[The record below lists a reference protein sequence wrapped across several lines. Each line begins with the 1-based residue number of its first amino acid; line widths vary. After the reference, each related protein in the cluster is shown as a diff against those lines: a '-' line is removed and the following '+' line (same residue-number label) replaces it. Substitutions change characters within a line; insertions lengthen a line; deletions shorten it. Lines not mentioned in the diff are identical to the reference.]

1 MVRNTIIMETR
12 DLRNIITRII
22 LLLFFTWILSYS
34 VSAQEKFPFDPE
46 DPIPFDNQIEKGRYD
61 NGLTYYIRENKKPEN
76 RAQFWLVVNAGSILE
91 DEDQLGLAHF
101 TEHMA
106 FNGTKNFAKHEIV
119 DYLESIGMQ
128 FGPEINAYTSFD
140 ETVYML
146 QVPTDSLPLVETAF
160 QIMEDWA
167 RYISFEEEEVEK
179 ERGVVIEEWRLGRGA
194 DGRMQDK
201 QLPVIFKGSLYADR
215 LPIGKKEII
224 ETFQVETI
232 KRYYHDWYRPDLMAI
247 IAVGDFDTAYISGLI
262 NKHFGQILT
271 VPEPRSRETYK
282 VPGHEETLFAIA
294 TDLEAANTVVQV
306 YYKMDHEPEKDVN
319 DYRRMLIER
328 LNISMMNNRFYEL
341 LNQPEPPFLFGVSL
355 HTSLVRVKDIYL
367 LGAYVREDGI
377 IDGLK
382 ALLTEA
388 ERVKKFGFTQTEL
401 DRTKNQLINEM
412 EQLFNERDKTESQ
425 AFAAEYS
432 RNFLEGEPVPGIEYE
447 FEATK
452 ELLPGIT
459 LQEVNEL
466 IDNWMSDEDRVV
478 LINAPEK
485 EDLFLPSE
493 DELLALLNTV
503 ESVTLEAYE
512 DQVSDIPLVENIP
525 EPAQII
531 REQTIEKLNITEWTL
546 SNGCKIILKPTDFKN
561 DEIQFY
567 AFSPGGT
574 SLISNEKYVSARSAS
589 DIISLSGLGEFDLN
603 TLNKKIAD
611 KVVTVFPYINELNE
625 GLVGNSTPKDLETL
639 FKLVYLYMTA
649 PRKDS
654 AAFISYQTRMK
665 GFIQNRSADP
675 ESAFYDTVM
684 VTMAQYHPR
693 VRPWSEELLDE
704 LDMETTYSFYTERF
718 ADASDFT
725 FLFVGNFEIEEI
737 KPLILSYL
745 GGLPSINRKESWKD
759 TGIRPPA
766 GKIEKTIF
774 RGIDPKSRVSIIFS
788 GPMKWSREENYYLRS
803 MTGLLD
809 IKLREVVR
817 EEMGGTY
824 GVSVSSSADLYPVEE
839 YRINISFGCDPGRVE
854 ELTQSIFQVLDSLKT
869 DGTEEIYITKVRETQ
884 LRSYEI
890 SLKEN
895 RFWINNLQNYYFT
908 GRNPELILEYP
919 GLVKTLTSESI
930 QETANKYLNMDNYV
944 RIVLIPENQTNK

>member
-1 MVRNTIIMETR
+1 MEPR
-12 DLRNIITRII
+12 DQRKKRKIITRIMFLI
-22 LLLFFTWILSYS
+22 YFTWMLSFCIW
-34 VSAQEKFPFDPE
+34 AQEEFSFNPA
-46 DPIPFDNQIEKGRYD
+46 DPIPFDQKIIKGKYD

-76 RAQFWLVVNAGSILE
+76 RSQLWLVVNAGSILE

-140 ETVYML
+140 ETVFML

-160 QIMEDWA
+160 QILEDWA
-167 RYISFEEEEVEK
+167 RYISFEADEVEK

-215 LPIGKKEII
+215 LPIGKKEIL

-232 KRYYHDWYRPDLMAI
+232 KRFYHDWYRPDMMAV
-247 IAVGDFDTAYISGLI
+247 IAVGDFDSEYISGLI
-262 NKHFGQILT
+262 NKHFGQIPP
-271 VPEPRSRETYK
+271 VQEPRSRGTYS
-282 VPGHEETLFAIA
+282 VPGHEETLFAVA
-294 TDLEAANTVVQV
+294 TDPEAANTVVQV
-306 YYKMDHEPEKDVN
+306 YYKMDPEPEKVAN

-341 LNQPEPPFLFGVSL
+341 LNQPEPPFLFGISL

-377 IDGLK
+377 IGGLE

-388 ERVKKFGFTQTEL
+388 QRVKKFGFTQTEL
-401 DRTKNQLINEM
+401 DRTKNQLLNEM
-412 EQLFNERDKTESQ
+412 EKVFNEKDKTESQ

-432 RNFLEGEPVPGIEYE
+432 RNFLEEEPVPGIEYE

-452 ELLPGIT
+452 RLLPGIT
-459 LQEVNEL
+459 LKEVNEL

-485 EDLFLPSE
+485 EDLVIPAE
-493 DELLALLNTV
+493 DELLAVLNTI
-503 ESVTLEAYE
+503 ENISIEAYD
-512 DQVSDIPLVENIP
+512 DQVSDIPLVEKVP
-525 EPAQII
+525 EPARII
-531 REQTIEKLNITEWTL
+531 RERTIEKLNVTEWKL
-546 SNGCKIILKPTDFKN
+546 SNGCMIVLKPTDFKN

-567 AFSPGGT
+567 CFSPGGT
-574 SLISNEKYVSARSAS
+574 SLIPNEKYISGNSSA

-603 TLNKKIAD
+603 TLNKKIVD
-611 KVVTVFPYINELNE
+611 KVVSVFPYINELSE
-625 GLVGNSTPKDLETL
+625 GFVGNATPKDIETL
-639 FKLVYLYMTA
+639 FQLVYLYMTA

-654 AAFISYQTRMK
+654 AAFMSYQTRMK

-693 VRPWSEELLDE
+693 VRPWSEDLLNELSL
-704 LDMETTYSFYTERF
+704 ETTFAFYKERF

-725 FLFVGNFEIEEI
+725 FLFVGNFQIDEI

-745 GGLPSINRKESWKD
+745 GGLPSINRQESWKD

-766 GKIEKTIF
+766 GKIEKTVI
-774 RGIDPKSRVSIIFS
+774 RGIEPKSRVSIIFS
-788 GPMKWSREENYYLRS
+788 GPMKWTREENYYLRS
-803 MTGLLD
+803 MAGVLD
-809 IKLREVVR
+809 IKLREIVR

-824 GVSVSSSADLYPVEE
+824 GVSVSSSADLYPIEE
-839 YRINISFGCDPGRVE
+839 YRVNISFGCDPKRIE
-854 ELTQSIFQVLDSLKT
+854 ELTGSVFQVLDSLKIN
-869 DGTEEIYITKVRETQ
+869 GPEKIYINKVRETQ

-890 SLKEN
+890 NLKEN
-895 RFWINNLQNYYFT
+895 NFWINNLQSYYFT

-919 GLVKTLTSESI
+919 GLVNTLSADRI
-930 QETANKYLNMDNYV
+930 KETANKYLDGNNYV
-944 RIVLIPENQTNK
+944 KVELIPEK